1 MAAKNILDKAGKI
14 AMAVI
19 KALVV
24 ALFMIMVV
32 VVFSQVFTR
41 YLTNNSLVWSEE
53 VARFSMIWM
62 VFLASIITFNTNDH
76 IIVDALITF
85 LKNKPRAV
93 LLIIS
98 KIMVLIY
105 STFIV
110 IGATQFLPIV
120 AIQKSAVLEVTMSFV
135 YSVIPISMACIG
147 VLCIRDIFVL
157 VNENFV
163 DRRMNKSEEV
173 SK

>member
-1 MAAKNILDKAGKI
+1 MAIKNVLDKIGRI
-14 AMAVI
+14 AMAII

-24 ALFMIMVV
+24 ALFLIMVV

-53 VARFSMIWM
+53 LARFSMIWM
-62 VFLASIITFNTNDH
+62 VFLASIITFSTNDH

-85 LKNKPRAV
+85 LKNKPRAI
-93 LLIIS
+93 LLILS

-120 AIQKSAVLEVTMSFV
+120 SIQKSAVLEITMSFV
-135 YSVIPISMACIG
+135 YSVIPVSMVCIA
-147 VLCIRDIFVL
+147 VLSIRDIFVL
-157 VNENFV
+157 VKENFFDV
-163 DRRMNKSEEV
+163 RVNEGEEAR
-173 SK
+173 